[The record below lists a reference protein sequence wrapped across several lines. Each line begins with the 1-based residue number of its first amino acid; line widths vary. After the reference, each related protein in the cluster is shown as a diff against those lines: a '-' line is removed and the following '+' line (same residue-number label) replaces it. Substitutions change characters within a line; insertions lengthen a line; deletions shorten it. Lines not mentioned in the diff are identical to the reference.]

1 MARTIRASFANGVF
15 TPLEPLTD
23 IEEGSLFVLNIEM
36 AASDLEPEGI
46 EHRGAPDDDD
56 PKRLKNILAEMEVED
71 YLRNKSR

>member
-36 AASDLEPEGI
+36 AVPNLEPDGT
-46 EHRGAPDDDD
+46 EHRSAPDDD
-56 PKRLKNILAEMEVED
+56 PKRLKKILAEMEVED
-71 YLRNKSR
+71 YLKNKSR

>member
-36 AASDLEPEGI
+36 AASNLQPEGI
-46 EHRGAPDDDD
+46 EHRGAPDDD